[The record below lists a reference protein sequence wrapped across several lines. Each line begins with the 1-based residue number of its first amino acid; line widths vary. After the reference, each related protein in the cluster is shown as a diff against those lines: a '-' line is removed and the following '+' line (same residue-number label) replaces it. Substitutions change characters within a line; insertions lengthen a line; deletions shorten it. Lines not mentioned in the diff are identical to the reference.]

1 MAPKRLFA
9 HQVENITDG
18 AWTMHMGHADAAP
31 NFAALVEDVRAH
43 IAPNHA
49 VAELEIM
56 DGA

>member
-1 MAPKRLFA
+1 
-9 HQVENITDG
+9 
-18 AWTMHMGHADAAP
+18 MHMGHADAAP